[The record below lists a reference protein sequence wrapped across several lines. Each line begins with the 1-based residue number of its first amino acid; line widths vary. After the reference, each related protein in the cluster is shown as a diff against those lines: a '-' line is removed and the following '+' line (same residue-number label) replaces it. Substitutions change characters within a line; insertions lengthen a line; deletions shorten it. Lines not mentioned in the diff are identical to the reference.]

1 MKLSNGGVQVVV
13 EARMFSVAGMGESRT
28 ATAKWQGTT
37 GPGTCFGCGG
47 EASEVAVPAR
57 SSSFFRSQS
66 VISRRFSCR
75 QQKKKIDRRP
85 KADWLKWGASVDP
98 VIIGPKFLARSSSYL
113 APHSIHIS
121 TDNLTQTNQNKTAC
135 FPFLAENLTFCG
147 KNQNEWGMPRAK
159 DASTGTC
166 KQEPLPWR

>member
-1 MKLSNGGVQVVV
+1 MWWKLACSLLQEWGN
-13 EARMFSVAGMGESRT
+13 
-28 ATAKWQGTT
+28 
-37 GPGTCFGCGG
+37 PG
-47 EASEVAVPAR
+47 
-57 SSSFFRSQS
+57 
-66 VISRRFSCR
+66 R
-75 QQKKKIDRRP
+75 QQPNGRAPPGRAPVSVVAARPRRWRSPPVPPRSFAANLSSPAAFPAASKKKKIDRRP

-147 KNQNEWGMPRAK
+147 KKPE
-159 DASTGTC
+159 
-166 KQEPLPWR
+166 